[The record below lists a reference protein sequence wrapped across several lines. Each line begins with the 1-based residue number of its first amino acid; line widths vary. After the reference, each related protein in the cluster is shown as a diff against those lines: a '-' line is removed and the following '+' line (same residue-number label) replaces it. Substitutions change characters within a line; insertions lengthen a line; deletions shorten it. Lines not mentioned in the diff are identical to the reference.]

1 MWQKTWVRILGAV
14 RGGVLLRTGAGQ
26 RAAAEKTKIVRHKT
40 SGEIDLFSPVNTKE
54 KVNNLGI
61 LAVEKLDN
69 LLLL

>member
-1 MWQKTWVRILGAV
+1 MWQKTWVRILGAAV
-14 RGGVLLRTGAGQ
+14 RGGVLLRVWASA
-26 RAAAEKTKIVRHKT
+26 AAAEKTKIVRHKT

>member
-14 RGGVLLRTGAGQ
+14 RRVLLRVWAS
-26 RAAAEKTKIVRHKT
+26 AAAEKTKIVRHKT

-69 LLLL
+69 LLLP

>member
-1 MWQKTWVRILGAV
+1 MWQKTWVRILGAECFC
-14 RGGVLLRTGAGQ
+14 GCGLDG
-26 RAAAEKTKIVRHKT
+26 AAAEKTKIVCHKT

>member
-14 RGGVLLRTGAGQ
+14 RGGVLLRV
-26 RAAAEKTKIVRHKT
+26 RASAVAAEKTKIVRHKT